1 MTRTLP
7 EQHNAKIL
15 IVSAVF
21 PPEPV
26 VSANLSSDVAKA
38 LIVRNSPF
46 VVSPPPSR
54 PYGFNFDNKY
64 SHDYFEFKHIQL
76 KSYTCPQSRLIGRL
90 MESYSFGKHSSRL
103 IKQRAQDIDLIYAN
117 TWPLLA
123 QFLTVKTS
131 KRFRIPI
138 IIHVQDVYPESL
150 TSKLPIISQLL
161 NICLLPIDKYILRN
175 ASIVI
180 AISDKMKNYLV
191 KTRKLDGQKVFVI
204 PNWQDEEEFIS
215 FRQSKQKNVSNNTFT
230 FMYLGNIGPVAG
242 IDLLIDGFVKNNMPN
257 CRLIIAGSGSQKE
270 YLQKKCIQDKLVHI
284 EFWDV
289 PKGKV
294 PEIQDQADVM
304 LLPIKKGAASS
315 SIPSKMPAYMF
326 SAKPIIATVD
336 CDSDTANAIRE
347 AGCGWVIEPEN
358 PTALASMMQKVS
370 MMAGEELL
378 AMGLRGREYA
388 LQHFSKQA
396 NLSKLVSVIEG
407 VLEK

>member
-1 MTRTLP
+1 ML
-7 EQHNAKIL
+7 
-15 IVSAVF
+15 
-21 PPEPV
+21 
-26 VSANLSSDVAKA
+26 
-38 LIVRNSPF
+38 
-46 VVSPPPSR
+46 
-54 PYGFNFDNKY
+54 
-64 SHDYFEFKHIQL
+64 
-76 KSYTCPQSRLIGRL
+76 
-90 MESYSFGKHSSRL
+90 
-103 IKQRAQDIDLIYAN
+103 
-117 TWPLLA
+117 
-123 QFLTVKTS
+123 
-131 KRFRIPI
+131 FR
-138 IIHVQDVYPESL
+138 S
-150 TSKLPIISQLL
+150 
-161 NICLLPIDKYILRN
+161 
-175 ASIVI
+175 
-180 AISDKMKNYLV
+180 SDKMKNYLV